1 MRISCQAVS
10 GRWLSEHQERRGGIG
25 RGFFVSYTEP
35 DRGWAEWIAWQI
47 EASGNT
53 AIIQAWGF
61 VPGSYF
67 VNDMHRA
74 TERAART
81 VMVLS
86 RAYLDSAFAA
96 AEWQSAWSA
105 DPAGNQGR
113 LLAVRVEDCE
123 RPGLLRQMVSVD
135 IFGIPKETARE
146 RLSAALY
153 HKRGKPLA
161 EPQFPGR
168 AVSEKRAS
176 GTSQPKF
183 PGLPAAGTCQC
194 ALRPLPGART
204 CCAALSRP

>member
-1 MRISCQAVS
+1 MSTRKDAAGS
-10 GRWLSEHQERRGGIG
+10 GAD
-25 RGFFVSYTEP
+25 FFVSYTEP
-35 DRGWAEWIAWQI
+35 DRAWAEWIAWQI

-53 AIIQAWGF
+53 AIIQAWDF

-113 LLAVRVEDCE
+113 LLAVRLAKESLARHRRLFGEDH
-123 RPGLLRQMVSVD
+123 PNTQ
-135 IFGIPKETARE
+135 
-146 RLSAALY
+146 SAAEYLS
-153 HKRGKPLA
+153 RI
-161 EPQFPGR
+161 
-168 AVSEKRAS
+168 RAS
-176 GTSQPKF
+176 LSS
-183 PGLPAAGTCQC
+183 
-194 ALRPLPGART
+194 RT
-204 CCAALSRP
+204 T